1 MPLIPDTMRAVVLH
15 EFGGP
20 EKLEVE
26 TAKVPDVGPDEV
38 LVEVHTAGVGVWD
51 PYEREGGMTD
61 YMEREPS
68 FPYIPGSDGAGTVA
82 ATGDDV
88 QRFDVGDPVFVFGFL
103 NPKGGLYAEYAA
115 LDADRVAPL
124 PDGLDLEQAGVLAV
138 DGITALQGLGQ
149 ALAIEE
155 GQTLLV
161 FGASGGVGHLAVQIA
176 RRTGARVLA
185 VASGDDGVA
194 LVQELGADAA
204 VNGKGGDVA
213 GAAERFAPEGVDA
226 ALLLAGGPGREA
238 AIAAVRDG
246 GRVAWPNGVAAPEL
260 SDRLTGQAYD
270 GMPSREALDA
280 LVELIEAG
288 PFRVHVA
295 RTFPLEQA
303 ADAHRALGE
312 HYLGKLALDVRS

>member
-1 MPLIPDTMRAVVLH
+1 MPRIPDTMRAVVLH

-20 EKLEVE
+20 EKLEVV

-194 LVQELGADAA
+194 RLWRVEEEFIGAI
-204 VNGKGGDVA
+204 
-213 GAAERFAPEGVDA
+213 R
-226 ALLLAGGPGREA
+226 GREPVRRTTFEDGVRYMEFTE
-238 AIAAVRDG
+238 AVHRAMRYD
-246 GRVAWPNGVAAPEL
+246 AGVAL
-260 SDRLTGQAYD
+260 
-270 GMPSREALDA
+270 
-280 LVELIEAG
+280 
-288 PFRVHVA
+288 
-295 RTFPLEQA
+295 PL
-303 ADAHRALGE
+303 
-312 HYLGKLALDVRS
+312 